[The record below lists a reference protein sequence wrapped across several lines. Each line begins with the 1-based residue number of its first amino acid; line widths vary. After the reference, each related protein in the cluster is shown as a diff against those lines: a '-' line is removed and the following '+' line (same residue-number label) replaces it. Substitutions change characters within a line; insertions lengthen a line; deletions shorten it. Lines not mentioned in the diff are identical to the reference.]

1 VTDAKA
7 DAGTEAAPLS
17 GRTVEIPTAR
27 GDAIKSSELGFA
39 LMHEHTFNVSTEI
52 NQTYPQTWG
61 DEEQRVAEAV
71 AMYRSAKARGVD
83 SVTDLTVIGLGRFIP
98 RIRRIAEQVDLNI
111 IVATGVY
118 TWHELPMFFRFTGP
132 PERSMDDMFVRDIE
146 EGIGD
151 TGVRA
156 GIIKVATDKYGVT
169 EGVNACLRASAR
181 AHRRTGVPITTHT
194 HDIPNGLEQQKVFE
208 EEGVDLSRVVIG
220 HLDRAASHDLDYV
233 ERVLANGSFIGIDQ
247 FGVPSLP
254 DDARVSAVVELCRRG
269 HAGRIVL
276 SHDHNCFCDMVPLDW
291 FAGRRGWSKTHLL
304 DVILPML
311 RERGVSAEDI
321 RTMTVTNPR
330 AVFETAA
337 LGSY

>member
-1 VTDAKA
+1 VTDAAARPEKTA
-7 DAGTEAAPLS
+7 D
-17 GRTVEIPTAR
+17 IPTAR
-27 GDAIKSSELGFA
+27 GDTVKSSELGFT
-39 LMHEHTFNVSTEI
+39 LMHEHTFNVSPEI
-52 NQTYPQTWG
+52 NQTYPETWG

-71 AMYRSAKARGVD
+71 AMYRAAKAKGVD

-98 RIRRIAEQVDLNI
+98 RVKRIAEQVEVNI
-111 IVATGVY
+111 VVATGVY
-118 TWHELPMFFRFTGP
+118 TWHELPMYFKFVGP

-169 EGVNACLRASAR
+169 EGVDACLRASAR

-194 HDIPNGLEQQKVFE
+194 HDIPNGLSQQRVFE

-220 HLDRAASHDLDYV
+220 HMDRAAASDLDYA

-247 FGVPSLP
+247 FGTPSVS
-254 DDARVSAVVELCRRG
+254 DEARAAAVAELCRRG
-269 HAGRIVL
+269 HADRIVL

-291 FAGRRGWSKTHLL
+291 FAERSSWSKTHLA
-304 DVILPML
+304 DTVLPML
-311 RERGVSAEDI
+311 RERGVSGEDI
-321 RTMTVTNPR
+321 RKMTVANPR
-330 AVFETAA
+330 KVYETAV